1 MEYKGLTTVISGGQ
15 TGADQAGLL
24 AAKSIGLRTGGTA
37 PSGWYTDTGPNILL
51 KSFGLSAEGDYRSR
65 TIANVRNSDGT
76 ILLSLTLNSPGSK
89 LTRNEAR
96 RQGKPFFEH
105 DISELMELSAGS
117 NDFLNYT
124 AARKALA
131 TKIQNWILENQ
142 VQILNVAGN
151 REKDTKHFSTTH
163 LVQAILMEAF
173 VRVKADDIETGF

>member
-1 MEYKGLTTVISGGQ
+1 
-15 TGADQAGLL
+15 
-24 AAKSIGLRTGGTA
+24 
-37 PSGWYTDTGPNILL
+37 
-51 KSFGLSAEGDYRSR
+51 
-65 TIANVRNSDGT
+65 
-76 ILLSLTLNSPGSK
+76 
-89 LTRNEAR
+89 
-96 RQGKPFFEH
+96 
-105 DISELMELSAGS
+105 MELSAGS

-131 TKIQNWILENQ
+131 TKIQHWILENQ